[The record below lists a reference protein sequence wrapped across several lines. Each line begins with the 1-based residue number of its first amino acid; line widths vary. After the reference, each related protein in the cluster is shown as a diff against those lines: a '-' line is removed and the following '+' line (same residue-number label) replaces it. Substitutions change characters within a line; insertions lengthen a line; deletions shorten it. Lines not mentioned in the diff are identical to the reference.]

1 MVFNAQIGSNFG
13 NISSSVGGT
22 LYANISSGDLTS
34 RVINGTKPERTPF
47 MFDDIY
53 QLMLNCWQ
61 LEPSERPTFED
72 ISHHLRQLLTSPKHT
87 LSFDRREGVLLP
99 YYLPLLEQQNS

>member
-1 MVFNAQIGSNFG
+1 MKLELFQLEKSIT
-13 NISSSVGGT
+13 GGT
-22 LYANISSGDLTS
+22 LYANISSGDILP
-34 RVINGTKPERTPF
+34 RVLNGTKPEHSSF

-72 ISHHLRQLLTSPKHT
+72 ISHYLRQLLTSPKHA
-87 LSFDRREGVLLP
+87 LSFDRRDGVLLP

>member
-1 MVFNAQIGSNFG
+1 M
-13 NISSSVGGT
+13 
-22 LYANISSGDLTS
+22 YANISSGDLVA
-34 RVINGTKPERTPF
+34 RVTNGARPEHSSF

-72 ISHHLRQLLTSPKHT
+72 ISHLLRQLLTSPKHT
-87 LSFDRREGVLLP
+87 LSFDRRDGVLLP
-99 YYLPLLEQQNS
+99 YYLPLLEQENS